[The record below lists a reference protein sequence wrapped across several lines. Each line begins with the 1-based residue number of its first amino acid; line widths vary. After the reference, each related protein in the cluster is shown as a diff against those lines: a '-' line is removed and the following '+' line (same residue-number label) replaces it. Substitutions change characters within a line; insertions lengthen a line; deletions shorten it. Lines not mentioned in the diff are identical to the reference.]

1 MKIHPI
7 KRIVGDKVILEP
19 FSGKFVSEDYLN
31 WMNDKETSRFISKA
45 DKKISLN
52 DLFEFTN
59 EMINSEVDYFFA
71 ILLKINNLHVGN
83 VRLGPI
89 DFKLS
94 KSKFGILIGNKDFR
108 GTGIGTEV
116 MHHIKDFCF
125 NYLKLKQMSFPVV
138 KEYTAAMNLYKKSGF
153 ILNEN
158 MSEKFRKNG
167 NTWELVEWSMNNPKI
182 L

>member
-1 MKIHPI
+1 MRISPI
-7 KRIVGDKVILEP
+7 KRIEGDKVILEP
-19 FSGKFVSEDYLN
+19 FSSKFVSEDYLN
-31 WMNDKETSRFISKA
+31 WMNDKDASRFILKA
-45 DKKISLN
+45 DKKISFN
-52 DLFEFTN
+52 DLHVFTN

-71 ILLKINNLHVGN
+71 ILVKINNLHVGN

-94 KSKFGILIGNKDFR
+94 KSKFGILTGNKDFR

-116 MHHIKDFCF
+116 MHHTKDFCF
-125 NYLKLKQMSFPVV
+125 NYLNLKQISMPVV
-138 KEYTAAMNLYKKSGF
+138 KEHTAAINLYKKSGF
-153 ILNEN
+153 KLNKN

-167 NTWELVEWSMNNPKI
+167 NTWELVELSMNNPQI

>member
-7 KRIVGDKVILEP
+7 KRIVGDKVILKP
-19 FSGKFVSEDYLN
+19 FSVKFVSEDYLN

-94 KSKFGILIGNKDFR
+94 KISLKFTD
-108 GTGIGTEV
+108 
-116 MHHIKDFCF
+116 
-125 NYLKLKQMSFPVV
+125 LKKIASLSTDS
-138 KEYTAAMNLYKKSGF
+138 ETLYSTTLLG
-153 ILNEN
+153 L
-158 MSEKFRKNG
+158 S
-167 NTWELVEWSMNNPKI
+167 S
-182 L
+182 